1 MCAEPDWILTSRS
14 LPTSTI
20 IAIVVAFVVG
30 ISGIVTTSFCFIRT
44 RRRRRRR
51 EEFARR
57 IAAEAKKE
65 YDEKLPRNGGAIRT
79 DFAQGADFTSS
90 AAMSPSSPFG
100 DEQRVR
106 YEAAIDVVDQ
116 SADTASIN
124 MENGRAML
132 MGRDRR
138 SRSRHGDRPTRAR
151 TLNPRR
157 SDVPVVR
164 ELDSDRAS
172 ARGQVIRTLPIREG
186 DITPYALPPM
196 STTRATPV
204 LNLTIPSNTYQP
216 SRPIPSGNWRRT
228 SDEDTVNTLATDDFD
243 VLAEDGSSLART
255 LTTESGESGTFPA
268 THGMFRSQHGHEDT
282 FRSESPV
289 AWGPGPFGDEWQS
302 SGMGMAQQTD
312 FDDASTIAEDEGV
325 APSAPLSGS
334 GLTQTP
340 TLLTANSSSSGS
352 NPIPGTYDS
361 TLNPFADPSSNAL
374 SRPRFPRPPQSDA
387 GRSESSTGAR
397 TEASFRP
404 GDDAR
409 SDVLNLSSR
418 WRGARGTSTVRNGI
432 NVTYLEDLD
441 SEDDQTTPSDTVRR
455 LAPPPNPRLSTGDS
469 MSATDEDDYIRTLEG
484 ALTGGRKRTEERQD
498 ATQLPPSYDEVF
510 GTF

>member
-1 MCAEPDWILTSRS
+1 M
-14 LPTSTI
+14 
-20 IAIVVAFVVG
+20 G
-30 ISGIVTTSFCFIRT
+30 ITGIVTVSFCFIRS

-51 EEFARR
+51 EENARR

-65 YDEKLPRNGGAIRT
+65 YDEKLPRTGGGTTRT
-79 DFAQGADFTSS
+79 DLTQGVDFTTSTT
-90 AAMSPSSPFG
+90 MSPISPFG

-106 YEAAIDVVDQ
+106 YDAAIDVVDQ
-116 SADTASIN
+116 SAETASIN
-124 MENGRAML
+124 MVNGRAMS
-132 MGRDRR
+132 MGRERR
-138 SRSRHGDRPTRAR
+138 SRSRHGDRVPTRAR

-196 STTRATPV
+196 STTRTTPV
-204 LNLTIPSNTYQP
+204 LNLTIPADTYQP
-216 SRPIPSGNWRRT
+216 TRPVPPVGNWRRP
-228 SDEDTVNTLATDDFD
+228 SDEDTVDTLATDDFD

-255 LTTESGESGTFPA
+255 LTTESGESGTLPA

-289 AWGPGPFGDEWQS
+289 AWGPGPFGDEWRS
-302 SGMGMAQQTD
+302 SEMGMAQQTD
-312 FDDASTIAEDEGV
+312 FDDASTIAEDDGI
-325 APSAPLSGS
+325 APSAPLSAGA
-334 GLTQTP
+334 LAQTP
-340 TLLTANSSSSGS
+340 TILTANASSSGS
-352 NPIPGTYDS
+352 NTIPGTYDP
-361 TLNPFADPSSNAL
+361 TLNPFADPSSTVP
-374 SRPRFPRPPQSDA
+374 SRPRFPRPPQSDT

-409 SDVLNLSSR
+409 SDVLNLGSR
-418 WRGARGTSTVRNGI
+418 WRGSRGTSAVRNRI

-455 LAPPPNPRLSTGDS
+455 LAPPFNPRHLTGDS

-484 ALTGGRKRTEERQD
+484 ALSGGRKHTDDRREER
-498 ATQLPPSYDEVF
+498 QLPPSYDEVF

>member
-1 MCAEPDWILTSRS
+1 M
-14 LPTSTI
+14 
-20 IAIVVAFVVG
+20 VAFVVG
-30 ISGIVTTSFCFIRT
+30 IIGIVTTSFCVIRS

-51 EEFARR
+51 EEAARHV
-57 IAAEAKKE
+57 AAEAKKE
-65 YDEKLPRNGGAIRT
+65 YDEKLPRPTGGHALRA
-79 DFAQGADFTSS
+79 DFAQDFTSS
-90 AAMSPSSPFG
+90 AAISPASPFG

-106 YEAAIDVVDQ
+106 YDATIDVVDQ
-116 SADTASIN
+116 SADAASIN
-124 MENGRAML
+124 MENGRAMS
-132 MGRDRR
+132 MGRERR
-138 SRSRHGDRPTRAR
+138 SRSRQGGDRVPGRAR

-157 SDVPVVR
+157 GDVPVVR

-196 STTRATPV
+196 STTRPVPPV
-204 LNLTIPSNTYQP
+204 LNLTIPADTYHP
-216 SRPIPSGNWRRT
+216 SRPVPPGNWRRT
-228 SDEDTVNTLATDDFD
+228 SDEDTVDTLATDDFD

-255 LTTESGESGTFPA
+255 LTTESGDSGTFPA
-268 THGMFRSQHGHEDT
+268 THGMFRSQHGHEGT

-312 FDDASTIAEDEGV
+312 FDDASTIAEDEGI
-325 APSAPLSGS
+325 APSAPLSAR

-340 TLLTANSSSSGS
+340 TLLTANASSSGS
-352 NPIPGTYDS
+352 NPLLGTYDS
-361 TLNPFADPSSNAL
+361 TLNPFADPSSSAFA
-374 SRPRFPRPPQSDA
+374 RPRVLRPPQSDA

-409 SDVLNLSSR
+409 SDVLNLGSR
-418 WRGARGTSTVRNGI
+418 WRGGARATSAVRNGI

-455 LAPPPNPRLSTGDS
+455 LAAPPNARHLTGDS

-484 ALTGGRKRTEERQD
+484 ALSGGRKRTEDGRE

-510 GTF
+510 GFM